1 MIVKPPAPGV
11 AKFTWTFLCSGRNYG
26 DSFFLQHADTAPW
39 TVAELASCAELSAEA
54 WGAVLAPLTSISCSL
69 QKVSGLDLSDTAGR
83 EGSYTDS
90 IPGGITTATSPP
102 LPLNTVMHIS
112 FEVGRRYRG
121 ARPSTNVSG
130 RVQSNLMDE
139 RTWVAADAES
149 VKNAVKTAITATAAG
164 AVSTAV
170 QVGVSY
176 FLENALRAVPL
187 VLPIIGNE
195 VQERVCT
202 LRKRLGKAI
211 AELV

>member
-1 MIVKPPAPGV
+1 
-11 AKFTWTFLCSGRNYG
+11 
-26 DSFFLQHADTAPW
+26 
-39 TVAELASCAELSAEA
+39 
-54 WGAVLAPLTSISCSL
+54 
-69 QKVSGLDLSDTAGR
+69 
-83 EGSYTDS
+83 
-90 IPGGITTATSPP
+90 
-102 LPLNTVMHIS
+102 MHIS

-176 FLENALRAVPL
+176 FLDNALRVAPL